1 MKSPVLYL
9 FAKQP
14 RPGTVK
20 TRLRPQCSA
29 RRAAGIAAHL
39 VAATAER
46 AAGAWGGEVVLCC
59 WPDAQHPLFES
70 LAARL
75 GLRLCGQVEGDLGA
89 KMHAAL
95 AGGVREHGAAA
106 VMGCDVPQVS
116 TDSLGLA
123 YDELARGRNVLGLT
137 LDGGFYFLG
146 ACTTSPGMFAGV
158 DWEGG
163 EVAARTV
170 SAARESGI
178 EFGVMLPT
186 LQDIDTWDDLQRV
199 AVLEPSLRVLCQ

>member
-14 RPGTVK
+14 RPGTAK
-20 TRLRPQCSA
+20 TRLIPQCSA
-29 RRAAGIAAHL
+29 RRAAAIAAHL
-39 VAATAER
+39 VATTAER
-46 AAGAWGGEVVLCC
+46 VAGAWDGEIVLCC
-59 WPDAQHPLFES
+59 WPDARHPLFEN

-75 GLRLCGQVEGDLGA
+75 GLRLCGQVDGDLGV

-95 AGGVREHGAAA
+95 ADGVREHGAAA

-116 TDSLGLA
+116 TDSLRVA
-123 YDELARGRNVLGLT
+123 HDELARGRNVLGLT

-146 ACTTSPGMFAGV
+146 VCKPSPSMFEGV
-158 DWEGG
+158 DWDGE

-199 AVLEPSLRVLCQ
+199 AVLEPSLRAHCQ